1 MESGIY
7 TGWVRHRRL
16 TPVEHSF
23 RNRIYLMYLDL
34 EELETVF
41 QGRWCWST
49 RRLALARFRRSDH
62 MGDPAQP
69 LAGSIRDFVEQQGHP
84 RPAGPIRLLTH
95 LRYFGFVM
103 NPVSFYYCFNSAG
116 TDWETIVAEV
126 NNTPWGEQHCYVI
139 TREQI
144 EANMDRRLTQKVFHV
159 SPFMPLDMQYGWKL
173 TEPERKLTVHIDN
186 YRENE
191 KVFDVTMQL
200 ERREITTGNLCRVL
214 LSYPLMTW
222 YVFAAIYWQAFR
234 LWWKR
239 VPFYSHPR
247 HQQSTDPRLTGS
259 EPNARTS

>member
-1 MESGIY
+1 
-7 TGWVRHRRL
+7 
-16 TPVEHSF
+16 
-23 RNRIYLMYLDL
+23 MYLDL

-49 RRLALARFRRSDH
+49 RRPALARFRRSDH

-69 LAGSIRDFVEQQGHP
+69 LAESIRDFVAQQGHS
-84 RPAGPIRLLTH
+84 RPQGPIRLLTH

-191 KVFDVTMQL
+191 KMFDVTMQL
-200 ERREITTGNLCRVL
+200 ERREITTGNLWRVL

-222 YVFAAIYWQAFR
+222 YVFAAIYWQALR

-239 VPFYSHPR
+239 VPFYPHPR
-247 HQQSTDPRLTGS
+247 HQQSTDTRLTSS